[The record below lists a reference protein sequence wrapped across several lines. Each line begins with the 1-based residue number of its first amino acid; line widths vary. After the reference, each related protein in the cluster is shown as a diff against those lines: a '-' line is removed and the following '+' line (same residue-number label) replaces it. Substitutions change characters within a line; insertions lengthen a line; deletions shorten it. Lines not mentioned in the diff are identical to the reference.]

1 MLGLSD
7 CTVPSAVFFEK
18 QEKDNLPSYV
28 HRYPKKYF
36 RDFALE
42 SFLRKTVRNQP
53 AWRAGGGQLG
63 NLGSPLNL
71 PRASF
76 DGDDGHTLALES
88 PPVKM
93 HTLEHTRDAA
103 AKWAEV
109 TPLSKEKHRPVR
121 FLSYQIRLLDITP
134 EQLESVVAT
143 LDTLGVCHHVK
154 RPYAEKTQL
163 EMEDQVKE
171 EKKRF
176 KRMREEDEQGEWIEI
191 LRPFG

>member
-1 MLGLSD
+1 MSP
-7 CTVPSAVFFEK
+7 TIIHS
-18 QEKDNLPSYV
+18 SYV
-28 HRYPKKYF
+28 GF
-36 RDFALE
+36 
-42 SFLRKTVRNQP
+42 P
-53 AWRAGGGQLG
+53 ATY
-63 NLGSPLNL
+63 
-71 PRASF
+71 
-76 DGDDGHTLALES
+76 TLLES
-88 PPVKM
+88 PPVVM

-109 TPLSKEKHRPVR
+109 TPLSKEKQRPVR

-143 LDTLGVCHHVK
+143 LDALGVCHHVK
-154 RPYAEKTQL
+154 KPYAEKTQL
-163 EMEDQVKE
+163 EMEDQVDD